1 MSTLKDLPLAG
12 KCQITGKT
20 LPLNQLMPANA
31 VREPLVALILKD
43 HPHWDRSGYVSLDEL
58 NKYRT
63 AFVESLLQEEFGQLT
78 KLEKEV
84 VSSISQN
91 ELLSKNTETTYEEQ
105 LTFGE
110 RVSDK
115 IADFGGSWRFILS
128 FLAFL
133 ALWMIINIIHLLG
146 QPFDPFPFIL
156 LNLILSSIAALQA
169 PVIMMSQNRQEEKDR
184 LRAEHDYQINLK
196 AELEIR
202 QLHEKIDHLLMQQGH
217 RMFQIQQIQI
227 ELLNEINRSLQKD
240 A

>member
-1 MSTLKDLPLAG
+1 MSTLKDLPVVET
-12 KCQITGKT
+12 CQITGKL
-20 LPLNQLMPANA
+20 LPISQLMPANT
-31 VREPLVALILKD
+31 VRESLVELILKD
-43 HPHWDRSGYVSLDEL
+43 HPHWDTSGYISLDEL

-63 AFVESLLQEEFGQLT
+63 AFVESLLQEEFGHLT
-78 KLEKEV
+78 ELEQEV

-91 ELLSKNTETTYEEQ
+91 ELLSKNTETEYTEQ

-128 FLAFL
+128 FLGFL
-133 ALWMIINIIHLLG
+133 AIWMIINVVHFLG

-184 LRAEHDYQINLK
+184 MRAEHDFQINLK

-227 ELLNEINRSLQKD
+227 ELLNEINARLRNN